1 MIWYFVAASLLMVA
15 IGAVMLLSPQKI
27 LFLMPD
33 ADKQRLLT
41 GRVYRVVARLGGVLL
56 IFVCAPL
63 NLLVGFLFGGAFSS
77 G

>member
-1 MIWYFVAASLLMVA
+1 
-15 IGAVMLLSPQKI
+15 
-27 LFLMPD
+27 MPD

-63 NLLVGFLFGGAFSS
+63 NLLVGFLFSGAFSS
-77 G
+77 GEGFAER